1 MRGKPCTR
9 LIVISILVLFV
20 GVARADFESEVIELV
35 NLEREACNCGLH
47 PLRYNQ
53 ELTVAARRHSQDMGD
68 RNYFSHTTPKPE
80 EIKFNERITDAGY
93 NYQTCGENIAAGYAT
108 PEAVVD
114 GWMNSDGHRDNIL
127 DPDYCDIGVGYAA
140 VNGSQYYHYWT
151 QDFGRR
157 AGVTQCPEP
166 VAVPPAPETPVLS
179 DTSDTGGGGDGGGCF
194 IGVSST
200 SGKIGALVK
209 SFFNSQNWRD
219 TVDAAE
225 ELDRPE
231 EEGLGT
237 RSNAEIYWW
246 LKPS

>member
-1 MRGKPCTR
+1 MRCKPCTR
-9 LIVISILVLFV
+9 LIVISSLLLFV
-20 GVARADFESEVIELV
+20 GVAQADFESEVIELV
-35 NLEREACNCGLH
+35 NVEREACNCNLH
-47 PLRYNQ
+47 PLSYNQ

-68 RNYFSHTTPKPE
+68 QNYFDHTSLDGR
-80 EIKFNERITDAGY
+80 KFNERITDAGY

-108 PEAVVD
+108 PEAVVE
-114 GWMNSDGHRDNIL
+114 GWMNSDGHRANIL

-140 VNGSQYYHYWT
+140 VDGSQYYHYWT

-166 VAVPPAPETPVLS
+166 VAAPPATETPVLS
-179 DTSDTGGGGDGGGCF
+179 DTSDTGGDGGGCF

-209 SFFNSQNWRD
+209 TFFGSQSRHD
-219 TVDAAE
+219 AVDAAE
-225 ELDRPE
+225 ELDRPK

-237 RSNAEIYWW
+237 RSNAEIYW
-246 LKPS
+246 